1 MSTEIN
7 GVIHEHLGDGV
18 YIAHYK
24 QNPTIG
30 IYLNANSHSN
40 PTDTIWCDRH
50 VVMSLVRYLEE
61 LGFEVQ
67 CK

>member
-7 GVIHEHLGDGV
+7 GVIHEYLRDGV
-18 YIAHYK
+18 YIAYYK
-24 QNPTIG
+24 QNPTLG
-30 IYLNANSHSN
+30 IILNANSHSH
-40 PTDTIWCDRH
+40 PTDTIWCDSH

-61 LGFEVQ
+61 LGFGVQ